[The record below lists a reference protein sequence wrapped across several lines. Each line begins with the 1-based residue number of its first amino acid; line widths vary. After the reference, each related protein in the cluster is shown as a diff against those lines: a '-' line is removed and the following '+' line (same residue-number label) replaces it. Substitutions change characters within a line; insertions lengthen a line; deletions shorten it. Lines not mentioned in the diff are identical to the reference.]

1 MVILEGRSYT
11 VAFQILPQIT
21 NMVYNMKAGLA
32 ATASLAG
39 TAMAYNR
46 YNDSNDTSTKTAN
59 HYQNGGNYQKV
70 ENAGQK
76 PKSLVKSHD
85 ETVKQMQMWKF

>member
-1 MVILEGRSYT
+1 
-11 VAFQILPQIT
+11 
-21 NMVYNMKAGLA
+21 MVYNMKAGLA

-46 YNDSNDTSTKTAN
+46 YNDSNDTKTAN

-70 ENAGQK
+70 ENSGQK

>member
-1 MVILEGRSYT
+1 MLLSEGRSYT

-46 YNDSNDTSTKTAN
+46 YNDSNDTKTAN
-59 HYQNGGNYQKV
+59 HYQNSGNYQKV
-70 ENAGQK
+70 EKSTQK